1 MDPYNTTDHTRF
13 ATIKLSPL
21 LRSDPP
27 PSSPPLP
34 VARRRSSPCR
44 APRLHPLL
52 PPLHLPPPVSLIL
65 VRWRLL
71 HNVRG
76 GTTTARVVRGSGQRC
91 CLPVTLLFA
100 LRRHCFL
107 PLVMSPVGIVVRRC
121 RPPLSS
127 VGAVATCVVV
137 VVVVV
142 SPSSRHGLVVSR
154 RLLLLIVLLS
164 VAPRRRPL
172 LLLSSLVCSC
182 PGHTHPARG
191 SSFSICRPSSRVVV
205 VYFSRMLPLAVVRL
219 HCRPSL
225 PSAVFLTAFVV
236 SAPEGAAT

>member
-1 MDPYNTTDHTRF
+1 MPCP
-13 ATIKLSPL
+13 S
-21 LRSDPP
+21 P
-27 PSSPPLP
+27 PSP
-34 VARRRSSPCR
+34 VAPV
-44 APRLHPLL
+44 APA
-52 PPLHLPPPVSLIL
+52 PPVSLIL

-172 LLLSSLVCSC
+172 LLSSLICSC
-182 PGHTHPARG
+182 PGHTHSARG
-191 SSFSICRPSSRVVV
+191 SSFSICRPSSLVVV
-205 VYFSRMLPLAVVRL
+205 VYFSRLLPLAVVRL

-225 PSAVFLTAFVV
+225 PSAVFLTVFVV